1 MHPFTGLALLLPVS
15 LLSMRLNALGGLL
28 GLLAV
33 SLLLLLSRP
42 QGWKGLRHWCLV
54 LTPLAFGLLLVH
66 GQWIDEWSGHVV
78 ANREAALLLA
88 LRLWLRVAIVLAG
101 AMLWLSTAPPEQ
113 LTRALLAS
121 RLPPGVAYLLAS
133 PVLLVEQLK
142 ARLAAIAEAQA
153 TRGVDM
159 HAPWFK
165 RWRNV
170 LTLSLPLVIWTLSDV
185 NERAAA
191 LDARAFRS
199 RSRRTTVNAPPLAS
213 WERPLRALALL
224 GALLIG
230 ASFLWR

>member
-15 LLSMRLNALGGLL
+15 LLSMRINALSGLL
-28 GLLAV
+28 GLLTI

-42 QGWKGLRHWCLV
+42 QGWARFRHCCLV
-54 LTPLAFGLLLVH
+54 LTPLAIGLLLVH

-101 AMLWLSTAPPEQ
+101 AMLWLSTAPPER

-133 PVLLVEQLK
+133 PILLVEQLK
-142 ARLAAIAEAQA
+142 ARLFAIAEAQA

-199 RSRRTTVNAPPLAS
+199 RARRTTLNAPPLAS

>member
-15 LLSMRLNALGGLL
+15 LLSMRINALSGLL

-33 SLLLLLSRP
+33 CLLLLLSRP
-42 QGWKGLRHWCLV
+42 KGWRRLRHCCLM
-54 LTPLAFGLLLVH
+54 LAPLAIGLLLVH
-66 GQWIDEWSGHVV
+66 GRWIDEWSGHVV
-78 ANREAALLLA
+78 ANREAALRLA
-88 LRLWLRVAIVLAG
+88 LRLWLRVAIAFAG
-101 AMLWLSTAPPEQ
+101 TMLWLSTAPPER
-113 LTRALLAS
+113 LTPALLAS

-133 PVLLVEQLK
+133 PILLVEQLK
-142 ARLAAIAEAQA
+142 VRLFAISEAQA
-153 TRGVDM
+153 TRGMDM
-159 HAPWFK
+159 HAPRFK

-199 RSRRTTVNAPPLAS
+199 RSRRTTLNAPPIAS